1 MPSVRELLGFGESDG
16 VNNLVILNGYPLAV
30 VVAISLHIL
39 LLGGLVYLQS
49 SSQSQ
54 ALELIQPTVIKALLI
69 EENPQV
75 ANQRAQENRRLE
87 AKRRETE
94 RANAAAQKKRQEQ
107 AAEKKRQ
114 EEAAKKREEQRIA
127 QQRADA
133 QALAEREKVQAER
146 DKAQAERD
154 REQAEA
160 RQAKQREEQAQR
172 DREAQQRKEREEAQN
187 AAAAEAA
194 SSEFELVQSATGL
207 IQQLVTDNWSRPP
220 SARNGMRAVIQ
231 IKMLPTGEL
240 VDVRIT
246 QSSGDPAF
254 DRSAENAVYRAA
266 PFAELTALPIRV
278 FNQNFRT
285 LSLIFQPEDLL
296 N

>member
-1 MPSVRELLGFGESDG
+1 MPSLRELLGFGKSEG
-16 VNNLVILNGYPLAV
+16 ANNLVILNGYPLAV

-69 EENPQV
+69 EENPQIT
-75 ANQRAQENRRLE
+75 NQRNQDNRRLE
-87 AKRRETE
+87 AKRKETE
-94 RANAAAQKKRQEQ
+94 RANAAAQKKREEQ
-107 AAEKKRQ
+107 AAERKRQ
-114 EEAAKKREEQRIA
+114 EEAAQKREQQQVA
-127 QQRADA
+127 KQRADA
-133 QALAEREKVQAER
+133 KAKAEREKTLAEEER
-146 DKAQAERD
+146 KKREAESQ
-154 REQAEA
+154 REAEK
-160 RQAKQREEQAQR
+160 RREEQAQR
-172 DREAQQRKEREEAQN
+172 ERESRQQRERED

-194 SSEFELVQSATGL
+194 SSEFELIQSATGL
-207 IQQLVTDNWSRPP
+207 IQQLVTENWSRPP
-220 SARNGMRAVIQ
+220 SARNGMRAIIQ

-240 VDVRIT
+240 VDVIIT

-254 DRSAENAVYRAA
+254 GRSAENAVYRAA

>member
-1 MPSVRELLGFGESDG
+1 MPSLRELLGFGKSEG
-16 VNNLVILNGYPLAV
+16 ANNLVILNGYPLAV

-69 EENPQV
+69 EENPQIT
-75 ANQRAQENRRLE
+75 NQRNQDNRRLE
-87 AKRRETE
+87 AKRKETE
-94 RANAAAQKKRQEQ
+94 RVNAAAQKKREEQ
-107 AAEKKRQ
+107 AAERKRQ
-114 EEAAKKREEQRIA
+114 EEAAQKREQQRVTK
-127 QQRADA
+127 QRADA
-133 QALAEREKVQAER
+133 RVKAEREKTLAEEER
-146 DKAQAERD
+146 KKREAEKR
-154 REQAEA
+154 
-160 RQAKQREEQAQR
+160 REEQAQR
-172 DREAQQRKEREEAQN
+172 ERESRQQREREDAQDG
-187 AAAAEAA
+187 AAAEAA
-194 SSEFELVQSATGL
+194 SSEFELIQSATGL
-207 IQQLVTDNWSRPP
+207 IQQLVTENWSRPP
-220 SARNGMRAVIQ
+220 SARNGMRAIIQ

-240 VDVRIT
+240 VDVIIT

>member
-1 MPSVRELLGFGESDG
+1 MRSLREQLGFGESKPRAS
-16 VNNLVILNGYPLAV
+16 LVVLNGYPLAV
-30 VVAISLHIL
+30 FVAISLHTL
-39 LLGGLVYLQS
+39 LLAGLLYLQGS
-49 SSQSQ
+49 NESQ

-69 EENPQV
+69 DENPQV
-75 ANQRAQENRRLE
+75 SNQRNQERRRVE
-87 AKRRETE
+87 SQRRERE
-94 RANAAAQKKRQEQ
+94 RAAAERERQEQ
-107 AAEKKRQ
+107 AARQKRQ
-114 EEAAKKREEQRIA
+114 EEAEAEAQRQRRIERERQQKAEAEAAAAREREREQQLEAEQRRERELE
-127 QQRADA
+127 QQRR
-133 QALAEREKVQAER
+133 EREQEAARQEQR
-146 DKAQAERD
+146 R
-154 REQAEA
+154 REAEA
-160 RQAKQREEQAQR
+160 A
-172 DREAQQRKEREEAQN
+172 D

-207 IQQLVTDNWSRPP
+207 IQQLVTENWSRPP

-231 IKMLPTGEL
+231 IRMLPTGEL
-240 VDVRIT
+240 IEARIT

-266 PFAELTALPIRV
+266 PFSELTALPIRV

>member
-1 MPSVRELLGFGESDG
+1 MPSLRELLGFGKSEG
-16 VNNLVILNGYPLAV
+16 ANNLVILNGYPLAI

-69 EENPQV
+69 EENPQIT
-75 ANQRAQENRRLE
+75 NQRNQDNRRLE
-87 AKRRETE
+87 AKRKETE
-94 RANAAAQKKRQEQ
+94 RANAAAQKKREEQ
-107 AAEKKRQ
+107 AAERKRQ
-114 EEAAKKREEQRIA
+114 EEAAQKREQQRVTK
-127 QQRADA
+127 QRADA
-133 QALAEREKVQAER
+133 RVKAEREKTLAEEER
-146 DKAQAERD
+146 KKREAEKR
-154 REQAEA
+154 
-160 RQAKQREEQAQR
+160 REEQAQR
-172 DREAQQRKEREEAQN
+172 ERESRQQREREDAQDG
-187 AAAAEAA
+187 AAAEAA
-194 SSEFELVQSATGL
+194 SSEFELIQSATGL
-207 IQQLVTDNWSRPP
+207 IQQLVTENWSRPP
-220 SARNGMRAVIQ
+220 SARNGMRAIIQ

-240 VDVRIT
+240 VDVIIT

>member
-1 MPSVRELLGFGESDG
+1 MPSLRELLGFGKSEG
-16 VNNLVILNGYPLAV
+16 ANNLVILNGYPLAV

-69 EENPQV
+69 EENPQIT
-75 ANQRAQENRRLE
+75 NQRNQDNRRLE
-87 AKRRETE
+87 AKRKETE
-94 RANAAAQKKRQEQ
+94 RANAAAQKKREEQ
-107 AAEKKRQ
+107 AVERKRQ
-114 EEAAKKREEQRIA
+114 EEAAQKREQQQVA
-127 QQRADA
+127 KQRADA
-133 QALAEREKVQAER
+133 KAKAEREKTLAEEER
-146 DKAQAERD
+146 KKQEAEKR
-154 REQAEA
+154 
-160 RQAKQREEQAQR
+160 REEQAQR
-172 DREAQQRKEREEAQN
+172 ERESRQQREREDAQD

-194 SSEFELVQSATGL
+194 SSEFELIQSATGL
-207 IQQLVTDNWSRPP
+207 IQQLVTENWSRPP
-220 SARNGMRAVIQ
+220 SARNGMRAIIQ

-240 VDVRIT
+240 VDVIIT

>member
-1 MPSVRELLGFGESDG
+1 MPSLRELLGFGKSEG
-16 VNNLVILNGYPLAV
+16 ANNLVILNGYPLAI

-69 EENPQV
+69 EENPQIT
-75 ANQRAQENRRLE
+75 NQRNQDNRRLE
-87 AKRRETE
+87 AKRKETE
-94 RANAAAQKKRQEQ
+94 RVNAAAQKKREEQ
-107 AAEKKRQ
+107 AAERKRQ
-114 EEAAKKREEQRIA
+114 EEAAQKREQQQVA
-127 QQRADA
+127 KQRADA
-133 QALAEREKVQAER
+133 KAKAEREKTLVEEERKKREAESQR
-146 DKAQAERD
+146 EAEKR
-154 REQAEA
+154 
-160 RQAKQREEQAQR
+160 REEQAQR
-172 DREAQQRKEREEAQN
+172 ERECRQQRERED

-194 SSEFELVQSATGL
+194 SSEFELIQSATGL
-207 IQQLVTDNWSRPP
+207 IQQLVTENWSRPP
-220 SARNGMRAVIQ
+220 SARNGMRAIIQ

-240 VDVRIT
+240 VDVIIT

>member
-49 SSQSQ
+49 NSQSQ

-133 QALAEREKVQAER
+133 QALAEREK
-146 DKAQAERD
+146 AQAERD

-194 SSEFELVQSATGL
+194 SSEFELVQSANGL

>member
-49 SSQSQ
+49 NSQSQ

-94 RANAAAQKKRQEQ
+94 RANAAAQKKREEQ

-133 QALAEREKVQAER
+133 QAVAERE
-146 DKAQAERD
+146 KAQAERD

-172 DREAQQRKEREEAQN
+172 DREAQQRREREEAQN

-240 VDVRIT
+240 IDVRIT

>member
-1 MPSVRELLGFGESDG
+1 MPSLRELLGFGKSEG
-16 VNNLVILNGYPLAV
+16 ANNLVILNGYPLAV

-69 EENPQV
+69 EENPQIT
-75 ANQRAQENRRLE
+75 NQRNQDNRRLE
-87 AKRRETE
+87 AKRKETE
-94 RANAAAQKKRQEQ
+94 RANAAAQKKREEQ
-107 AAEKKRQ
+107 AAERKRQ
-114 EEAAKKREEQRIA
+114 EEAAQKREQQQVA
-127 QQRADA
+127 KQRADA
-133 QALAEREKVQAER
+133 KAKAEREKTLAEEER
-146 DKAQAERD
+146 KKREAESQ
-154 REQAEA
+154 REAEK
-160 RQAKQREEQAQR
+160 RREEQAQR
-172 DREAQQRKEREEAQN
+172 ERESRQQRERED

-194 SSEFELVQSATGL
+194 SSEFELIQSATGL
-207 IQQLVTDNWSRPP
+207 IQQLVTENWSRPP
-220 SARNGMRAVIQ
+220 SARNGMRAIIQ

-240 VDVRIT
+240 VDVIIT

-278 FNQNFRT
+278 FNQNLRT

>member
-49 SSQSQ
+49 NSQSQ

-133 QALAEREKVQAER
+133 QALAKRE
-146 DKAQAERD
+146 KAQAERD

>member
-1 MPSVRELLGFGESDG
+1 MPSLRELLGFGKSEG
-16 VNNLVILNGYPLAV
+16 ANNLVILNGYPLAV

-69 EENPQV
+69 EENPQIT
-75 ANQRAQENRRLE
+75 NQRNQDNRRLE
-87 AKRRETE
+87 AKRKETE
-94 RANAAAQKKRQEQ
+94 RANAAAQKKREEQ
-107 AAEKKRQ
+107 AAERKRQ
-114 EEAAKKREEQRIA
+114 EEAAQKREQQQVAKQRV
-127 QQRADA
+127 DA
-133 QALAEREKVQAER
+133 KAKAEREKTLAEEER
-146 DKAQAERD
+146 KKREAESQ
-154 REQAEA
+154 REAEK
-160 RQAKQREEQAQR
+160 RREEQAQR
-172 DREAQQRKEREEAQN
+172 ERESRQQRERED

-194 SSEFELVQSATGL
+194 SSEFELIQSATGL
-207 IQQLVTDNWSRPP
+207 IQQLVTENWSRPP
-220 SARNGMRAVIQ
+220 SARNGMRAIIQ

-240 VDVRIT
+240 VDVIIT

>member
-49 SSQSQ
+49 NSQSQ

-94 RANAAAQKKRQEQ
+94 RANAAAQKKREEQ

-114 EEAAKKREEQRIA
+114 EEAAKKREQQRIA
-127 QQRADA
+127 KQRADA
-133 QALAEREKVQAER
+133 QALAEREK
-146 DKAQAERD
+146 AQAERE
-154 REQAEA
+154 REQVEA
-160 RQAKQREEQAQR
+160 RQTKLREEQAQR
-172 DREAQQRKEREEAQN
+172 DREAQQLREREEAQN
-187 AAAAEAA
+187 TAAAEAA

-240 VDVRIT
+240 IDVRIT

>member
-49 SSQSQ
+49 NSQSQ

-133 QALAEREKVQAER
+133 QALAEREK
-146 DKAQAERD
+146 AQAERD
-154 REQAEA
+154 REQTEA

-172 DREAQQRKEREEAQN
+172 DREAQQRREREEAQN

-240 VDVRIT
+240 IDVRIT

>member
-49 SSQSQ
+49 NSQSQ

-94 RANAAAQKKRQEQ
+94 RANAAAQKKREEQ

-133 QALAEREKVQAER
+133 QALAKRE
-146 DKAQAERD
+146 KAQAERD

-240 VDVRIT
+240 IDVRIT

>member
-1 MPSVRELLGFGESDG
+1 MPSLRELLGFGKSEG
-16 VNNLVILNGYPLAV
+16 ANNLVILNGYPLAV

-69 EENPQV
+69 EENPQIT
-75 ANQRAQENRRLE
+75 NQRNQDNRRLE
-87 AKRRETE
+87 AKRKETE
-94 RANAAAQKKRQEQ
+94 RANAAAQKKREEQ
-107 AAEKKRQ
+107 AAERKRQ
-114 EEAAKKREEQRIA
+114 EEAAQQREQQQVA
-127 QQRADA
+127 KQRADA
-133 QALAEREKVQAER
+133 KAKAEREKTLVEEERKKREAESQR
-146 DKAQAERD
+146 EAEKR
-154 REQAEA
+154 
-160 RQAKQREEQAQR
+160 REEQAQR
-172 DREAQQRKEREEAQN
+172 ERESRQQRERED

-194 SSEFELVQSATGL
+194 SSEFELIQSATGL
-207 IQQLVTDNWSRPP
+207 IQQLVTENWSRPP
-220 SARNGMRAVIQ
+220 SARNGMRAIIQ

-240 VDVRIT
+240 VDVIIT

>member
-49 SSQSQ
+49 NSQSQ

-94 RANAAAQKKRQEQ
+94 RANAAAQKKREEQ
-107 AAEKKRQ
+107 AAERKRQ

-133 QALAEREKVQAER
+133 QALAKRE
-146 DKAQAERD
+146 KAQAERD

-172 DREAQQRKEREEAQN
+172 DREVQQRKEREEAQN

>member
-1 MPSVRELLGFGESDG
+1 MPSLRELLGFGKSEG
-16 VNNLVILNGYPLAV
+16 ANNLVILNGYPLAV

-69 EENPQV
+69 EENPQIT
-75 ANQRAQENRRLE
+75 NQRNQDNRRLE
-87 AKRRETE
+87 AKRKETE
-94 RANAAAQKKRQEQ
+94 RANAAAQKKREEQ
-107 AAEKKRQ
+107 AAERKRQ
-114 EEAAKKREEQRIA
+114 EEAAQKREQQRVA
-127 QQRADA
+127 KQRADA
-133 QALAEREKVQAER
+133 KVKAEREKTLAEEER
-146 DKAQAERD
+146 KKREAEKR
-154 REQAEA
+154 
-160 RQAKQREEQAQR
+160 REEQAQR
-172 DREAQQRKEREEAQN
+172 ERESRQQREREDAQDL
-187 AAAAEAA
+187 AAAEAA
-194 SSEFELVQSATGL
+194 SSEFELIQSATGL
-207 IQQLVTDNWSRPP
+207 IQQLVTENWSRPP
-220 SARNGMRAVIQ
+220 SARNGMRAIIQ

-240 VDVRIT
+240 VDVIIT

>member
-49 SSQSQ
+49 NSQSQ

-94 RANAAAQKKRQEQ
+94 RANAAAQKKREEQ

-133 QALAEREKVQAER
+133 QALAEREK
-146 DKAQAERD
+146 AQAERD
-154 REQAEA
+154 RELAEA

-266 PFAELTALPIRV
+266 PLAELTALPIRV

>member
-49 SSQSQ
+49 NSQSQ

-94 RANAAAQKKRQEQ
+94 RANAAAQKKREEQ

-133 QALAEREKVQAER
+133 QALAEREK
-146 DKAQAERD
+146 AQAERD

-172 DREAQQRKEREEAQN
+172 DREAQQRREREEAQN

>member
-49 SSQSQ
+49 NSQSQ

-133 QALAEREKVQAER
+133 QALAEREK
-146 DKAQAERD
+146 AQAERD

-172 DREAQQRKEREEAQN
+172 DREAQQRREREEAQN

-240 VDVRIT
+240 IDVRIA

>member
-49 SSQSQ
+49 NSQSQ

-94 RANAAAQKKRQEQ
+94 RANAAAQKKREEQ

-133 QALAEREKVQAER
+133 QALAKRE
-146 DKAQAERD
+146 KAQAERD

>member
-94 RANAAAQKKRQEQ
+94 RANAAAQKKREEQ

-133 QALAEREKVQAER
+133 QALAKRE
-146 DKAQAERD
+146 KAQAERD

>member
-1 MPSVRELLGFGESDG
+1 MPSLRELLGFGKSEG
-16 VNNLVILNGYPLAV
+16 ANNLVILNGYPLAV

-69 EENPQV
+69 EENPQIT
-75 ANQRAQENRRLE
+75 NQRNQDNRRLE
-87 AKRRETE
+87 AKRKETE
-94 RANAAAQKKRQEQ
+94 RANAAAQKKREEQ
-107 AAEKKRQ
+107 AAERKRQ
-114 EEAAKKREEQRIA
+114 EEAAQKREQQQVA
-127 QQRADA
+127 KQRADA
-133 QALAEREKVQAER
+133 KAKAEREKTLVEEERKKREAESQR
-146 DKAQAERD
+146 EAEKRL
-154 REQAEA
+154 
-160 RQAKQREEQAQR
+160 EEQAQR
-172 DREAQQRKEREEAQN
+172 ERESRQQRERED

-194 SSEFELVQSATGL
+194 SSEFELIQSATGL
-207 IQQLVTDNWSRPP
+207 IQQLVTENWSRPP
-220 SARNGMRAVIQ
+220 SARNGMRAIIQ

-240 VDVRIT
+240 VDVIIT

>member
-49 SSQSQ
+49 NSQSQ

-94 RANAAAQKKRQEQ
+94 RANAAAQKKREEQ

-133 QALAEREKVQAER
+133 QALAERE
-146 DKAQAERD
+146 KAQAERD

>member
-49 SSQSQ
+49 NSQSQ

-94 RANAAAQKKRQEQ
+94 RANAAAQKKRDPQ

-133 QALAEREKVQAER
+133 QALAKRE
-146 DKAQAERD
+146 KAQAERD

>member
-1 MPSVRELLGFGESDG
+1 MPSLRELLGFGKSEG

-69 EENPQV
+69 EENPQIT
-75 ANQRAQENRRLE
+75 NQRNQDNRRLE
-87 AKRRETE
+87 AKRKETE
-94 RANAAAQKKRQEQ
+94 RANAEAQKKREEQ
-107 AAEKKRQ
+107 AAERKRQ
-114 EEAAKKREEQRIA
+114 EEAARKREQQQVA
-127 QQRADA
+127 KQRADA
-133 QALAEREKVQAER
+133 RAKVEGGKTLAEDERKKREAEKR
-146 DKAQAERD
+146 
-154 REQAEA
+154 
-160 RQAKQREEQAQR
+160 REEQAQR
-172 DREAQQRKEREEAQN
+172 ERDSRQQREREDAQN
-187 AAAAEAA
+187 AAATEAA
-194 SSEFELVQSATGL
+194 SSEFDLIQSATGL
-207 IQQLVTDNWSRPP
+207 IQQLVTGNWSRPP
-220 SARNGMRAVIQ
+220 SARNGMRAIIQ

-240 VDVRIT
+240 VDVKIT

>member
-1 MPSVRELLGFGESDG
+1 MPSLRELLGFGKSEG
-16 VNNLVILNGYPLAV
+16 ANNLVILNGYPLAV

-69 EENPQV
+69 EENPQIT
-75 ANQRAQENRRLE
+75 NQRNQDNRRLE
-87 AKRRETE
+87 AKRKETE
-94 RANAAAQKKRQEQ
+94 RANAAAQKKREEQ
-107 AAEKKRQ
+107 AAERKRQ
-114 EEAAKKREEQRIA
+114 EKAAQKREQQQVAKQRV
-127 QQRADA
+127 DA
-133 QALAEREKVQAER
+133 KAKAEREKTLVEEERKKREAESQR
-146 DKAQAERD
+146 EAEKR
-154 REQAEA
+154 
-160 RQAKQREEQAQR
+160 REEQAQR
-172 DREAQQRKEREEAQN
+172 ERESRQQRERED

-194 SSEFELVQSATGL
+194 SSEFELIQSATGL
-207 IQQLVTDNWSRPP
+207 IQQLVTENWSRPP
-220 SARNGMRAVIQ
+220 SARNGMRAIIQ

-240 VDVRIT
+240 VDVIIT

>member
-75 ANQRAQENRRLE
+75 TNQRTQENRRLE
-87 AKRRETE
+87 AKRQETE
-94 RANAAAQKKRQEQ
+94 RANAAAQIKREEQ

-114 EEAAKKREEQRIA
+114 EEAAKKREEQRVA
-127 QQRADA
+127 KERADA
-133 QALAEREKVQAER
+133 QAKRV
-146 DKAQAERD
+146 KAQADRE

-172 DREAQQRKEREEAQN
+172 DREAQQRREREEVQN

-207 IQQLVTDNWSRPP
+207 IQQLVTENWSRPP

-266 PFAELTALPIRV
+266 PFAELTALPIRI

>member
-1 MPSVRELLGFGESDG
+1 MPSLRELLGFGKSEG
-16 VNNLVILNGYPLAV
+16 ANNLVILNGYPLAV

-69 EENPQV
+69 EENPQIT
-75 ANQRAQENRRLE
+75 NQRNQDNRRLE
-87 AKRRETE
+87 AKRKETE
-94 RANAAAQKKRQEQ
+94 RANAEAQKKREEQ
-107 AAEKKRQ
+107 AAERKRQ
-114 EEAAKKREEQRIA
+114 EEAARKREQQQVA
-127 QQRADA
+127 KQRADA
-133 QALAEREKVQAER
+133 RAKVEGGKTLAEDERKKREAEKR
-146 DKAQAERD
+146 
-154 REQAEA
+154 
-160 RQAKQREEQAQR
+160 REEQAQR
-172 DREAQQRKEREEAQN
+172 ERDSRQQRERED
-187 AAAAEAA
+187 AAATEAA
-194 SSEFELVQSATGL
+194 SSEFDLIQSATGL
-207 IQQLVTDNWSRPP
+207 IQQLVTENWSRPP
-220 SARNGMRAVIQ
+220 SARNGMRAIIQ

-240 VDVRIT
+240 VDVIIT

-254 DRSAENAVYRAA
+254 DRSAANAVYRAA

>member
-49 SSQSQ
+49 NSQSQ

-94 RANAAAQKKRQEQ
+94 RANAAAQKKREEQ

-133 QALAEREKVQAER
+133 QSLAERE
-146 DKAQAERD
+146 KAQAERD

-172 DREAQQRKEREEAQN
+172 DREAQQRREREEAQN

-240 VDVRIT
+240 IDVRIT

>member
-49 SSQSQ
+49 NSQSQ

-133 QALAEREKVQAER
+133 QALAKRE
-146 DKAQAERD
+146 KAQAERD

-240 VDVRIT
+240 IDVRIT

-254 DRSAENAVYRAA
+254 DRSAESAVYRAA

>member
-49 SSQSQ
+49 NSQSQ

-94 RANAAAQKKRQEQ
+94 RANAAAQKKREEQ

-133 QALAEREKVQAER
+133 QALAKRE
-146 DKAQAERD
+146 KAQAERD

-172 DREAQQRKEREEAQN
+172 DREAQQRREREEAQN